1 VDLAPPLV
9 PAGYLVFR
17 FRIRIRYRH
26 RLDMNSTPVKR
37 TGSTRTKLQRR
48 DMSFFGLVNYHHIQG
63 VTGQAAFPRT
73 TGPVLSMIALLS
85 KHVQVH

>member
-1 VDLAPPLV
+1 
-9 PAGYLVFR
+9 
-17 FRIRIRYRH
+17 
-26 RLDMNSTPVKR
+26 
-37 TGSTRTKLQRR
+37 
-48 DMSFFGLVNYHHIQG
+48 MSFFGLVNYHHIQG